1 MAFCVNCGK
10 KVPEGVSFCPYCG
23 TNLKEILDQFGKSR
37 QEDRQQESSA
47 PETSQMS
54 TQQIP
59 YEQTPCQQPPS
70 SQQAYRPPY
79 YIQKDGA
86 GYLYQ
91 KPQAQPVPARGMGTL
106 GKLAG
111 IFGMISSI
119 VLMVAMLVFI
129 SADMDKGVTSLL
141 ASFED
146 KAVLLFAGAL
156 EGLVLSFLGIFLSH
170 RAAGKGNPST
180 STGRRLG
187 IAGLVLSALNVVDL
201 ILFLIVLFMS

>member
-23 TNLKEILDQFGKSR
+23 TNLKEILSQCEQAQKERSAS
-37 QEDRQQESSA
+37 EA
-47 PETSQMS
+47 PEIDTR
-54 TQQIP
+54 QIP
-59 YEQTPCQQPPS
+59 YQQPPY
-70 SQQAYRPPY
+70 SQQSYRTPY
-79 YIQKDGA
+79 YTQKEDL
-86 GYLYQ
+86 GYLHQ
-91 KPQAQPVPARGMGTL
+91 KPQTQPVPAHGMGLL

-129 SADMDKGVTSLL
+129 SANMDKGVTSLL

-156 EGLVLSFLGIFLSH
+156 EGLPESSQMNIFEIDSQ
-170 RAAGKGNPST
+170 
-180 STGRRLG
+180 
-187 IAGLVLSALNVVDL
+187 DEE
-201 ILFLIVLFMS
+201 